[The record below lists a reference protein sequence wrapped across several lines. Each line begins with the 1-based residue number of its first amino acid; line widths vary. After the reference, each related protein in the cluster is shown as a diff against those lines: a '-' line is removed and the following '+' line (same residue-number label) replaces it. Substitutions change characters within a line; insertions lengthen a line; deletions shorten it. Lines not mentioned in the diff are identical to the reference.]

1 MPHFWTEILSV
12 LVVKNPMWRMLKD
25 MSVAQGLIGS
35 YMWKYCSF
43 HAKVFLKTRIRLIR
57 SDSDRQHTCTY
68 GKFFIPHPRS
78 SSCPM
83 SSPHLNSLLINWVVH
98 VSIISTRSWPPKR
111 TKNVEPPLV
120 TGWSCSWSWSWR
132 ISTSL
137 SLSLVVTVTGN
148 CWSRSSMIYHNIISL
163 TIWEQQPRDQLQHL

>member
-1 MPHFWTEILSV
+1 
-12 LVVKNPMWRMLKD
+12 MLKD
-25 MSVAQGLIGS
+25 MSFAQGLIGS

-43 HAKVFLKTRIRLIR
+43 HAKVFLKTRIRHIR
-57 SDSDRQHTCTY
+57 SDSARQYTCTY
-68 GKFFIPHPRS
+68 GKFFIPHSRC

-98 VSIISTRSWPPKR
+98 LSIISTRSWPPKR

-137 SLSLVVTVTGN
+137 SLSLVVTVICNWKLLITI
-148 CWSRSSMIYHNIISL
+148 IYDLPQYN
-163 TIWEQQPRDQLQHL
+163 QLDNLRAETTWPAAAFIVYWGA